1 MPRTKIDYAFT
12 GEVIDSTHPTASGR
26 WYAEYAI
33 DDIVKSVID
42 GKKYIIQEYSPLERE
57 IKKIRADMVWTETIM
72 GTCIAAEKKDGKLLM
87 TFKCASNKYGKRL
100 KNLCESIGIRNLNL
114 FPVGRGIARDVS
126 GKPVVSDYDLIYIA
140 I

>member
-26 WYAEYAI
+26 WYAESAI

-57 IKKIRADMVWTETIM
+57 IKKN
-72 GTCIAAEKKDGKLLM
+72 TCRYGMDGDNNGNVHR
-87 TFKCASNKYGKRL
+87 C
-100 KNLCESIGIRNLNL
+100 
-114 FPVGRGIARDVS
+114 
-126 GKPVVSDYDLIYIA
+126 
-140 I
+140 